1 MSDILSMAKAAIE
14 TDLVGE
20 LEPEELV
27 DILSQTDI
35 PPKDINKLAG
45 TIVYIRKRFIEGL
58 SRVESFKIAFPSRSI
73 PSGETNVPF
82 QATGSELSKTTIDIK
97 AKRLENSSMYKKIVT
112 LLQTSLYVS
121 FAMQRIQV
129 LDDILERLPESSD
142 RDFAALSKVF
152 LDETRKPEGA
162 KGMEVNVNVQNND
175 VNLVT
180 VEKKLEAI
188 ADKMVGH
195 TAEYVIEALDGNST
209 TSSV

>member
-1 MSDILSMAKAAIE
+1 
-14 TDLVGE
+14 
-20 LEPEELV
+20 
-27 DILSQTDI
+27 
-35 PPKDINKLAG
+35 
-45 TIVYIRKRFIEGL
+45 
-58 SRVESFKIAFPSRSI
+58 
-73 PSGETNVPF
+73 
-82 QATGSELSKTTIDIK
+82 
-97 AKRLENSSMYKKIVT
+97 MYKKIVT